1 MHIGFYKH
9 IEKYLV
15 NKNNVSILILNDSYY
30 SYNATQNNNTI
41 EQYIK
46 NKNNIKI
53 LKNIDEF
60 SELNIKYDIIINIF
74 FSSIFINQKKFYNQ
88 ILKISKLET
97 KFINILPFSGFVNY
111 SYLNFNPS
119 LFEFINVNKNFEL
132 LEVAFLDKYGKKLQI
147 NETHIDKIFFQSTE
161 KRNQSF
167 VDHLYNELN
176 KSFNDTV
183 ILFDTKII
191 QLDEINYDY
200 YKPKRL
206 GHHLSGH
213 SSKTWVDDGAFR
225 KLIELINFKSLIDVG
240 CGPGGV
246 VKFSNKLGIRS
257 IGVDG
262 DNSISRDIENDF
274 YLHDYT
280 NGPFIIN
287 LKFDLCWCVEFL
299 EHVEEKYMDNY
310 FDTFKKCKY
319 VFCTYAPKGKGGYH
333 HVNTQDEDYW
343 INKFHQFNFSFEKDK
358 SRSIRLSS
366 TINKN
371 FVRNHGLLFK
381 NNSF

>member
-15 NKNNVSILILNDSYY
+15 KKDNVSILILNDSYY
-30 SYNATQNNNTI
+30 SYNATQNNNAI

-97 KFINILPFSGFVNY
+97 KFINILPFSGFINY

-176 KSFNDTV
+176 KNFNDTV
-183 ILFDTKII
+183 ILFDTKNFFC
-191 QLDEINYDY
+191 E
-200 YKPKRL
+200 
-206 GHHLSGH
+206 
-213 SSKTWVDDGAFR
+213 
-225 KLIELINFKSLIDVG
+225 KL
-240 CGPGGV
+240 
-246 VKFSNKLGIRS
+246 
-257 IGVDG
+257 
-262 DNSISRDIENDF
+262 
-274 YLHDYT
+274 
-280 NGPFIIN
+280 
-287 LKFDLCWCVEFL
+287 
-299 EHVEEKYMDNY
+299 
-310 FDTFKKCKY
+310 
-319 VFCTYAPKGKGGYH
+319 
-333 HVNTQDEDYW
+333 
-343 INKFHQFNFSFEKDK
+343 
-358 SRSIRLSS
+358 SIR
-366 TINKN
+366 T
-371 FVRNHGLLFK
+371 
-381 NNSF
+381 

>member
-41 EQYIK
+41 EQHIK

-97 KFINILPFSGFVNY
+97 KIINILPFSGFINY

-161 KRNQSF
+161 KRNQ
-167 VDHLYNELN
+167 
-176 KSFNDTV
+176 
-183 ILFDTKII
+183 
-191 QLDEINYDY
+191 
-200 YKPKRL
+200 YK
-206 GHHLSGH
+206 
-213 SSKTWVDDGAFR
+213 A
-225 KLIELINFKSLIDVG
+225 
-240 CGPGGV
+240 
-246 VKFSNKLGIRS
+246 
-257 IGVDG
+257 
-262 DNSISRDIENDF
+262 
-274 YLHDYT
+274 
-280 NGPFIIN
+280 
-287 LKFDLCWCVEFL
+287 
-299 EHVEEKYMDNY
+299 
-310 FDTFKKCKY
+310 
-319 VFCTYAPKGKGGYH
+319 
-333 HVNTQDEDYW
+333 
-343 INKFHQFNFSFEKDK
+343 
-358 SRSIRLSS
+358 
-366 TINKN
+366 
-371 FVRNHGLLFK
+371 
-381 NNSF
+381 

>member
-15 NKNNVSILILNDSYY
+15 KKDNVSILILNDSYY
-30 SYNATQNNNTI
+30 SYNATQNNNAI

-119 LFEFINVNKNFEL
+119 LFEFINVNRNFEL

-213 SSKTWVDDGAFR
+213 SGKTWVDDGAFR

-246 VKFSNKLGIRS
+246 VKFSNKLGIKS

-319 VFCTYAPKGKGGYH
+319 VFCTYAPRGK
-333 HVNTQDEDYW
+333 VV
-343 INKFHQFNFSFEKDK
+343 I
-358 SRSIRLSS
+358 IM
-366 TINKN
+366 
-371 FVRNHGLLFK
+371 
-381 NNSF
+381 